1 MSVLSGATGCSTD
14 NRPPTD
20 SRQSFDHSFA
30 HSAPGNPHG
39 TIMPIFTQPT
49 YGRGS
54 TVNSYVQATHDGY
67 PDHENVQH
75 EIERYEVLKLH

>member
-1 MSVLSGATGCSTD
+1 MSVISGATGCSTH

-20 SRQSFDHSFA
+20 SHQRFDHSFA

-39 TIMPIFTQPT
+39 TIMPLFD
-49 YGRGS
+49 GGS
-54 TVNSYVQATHDGY
+54 TMNHYVQATHDGY
-67 PDHENVQH
+67 PDHENIQH